1 MRTAFLLAAFCMTS
15 LTACAQPSGYGDQP
29 PPPGYGQGAP
39 PPGYGQSAPPPGY
52 GQSAPPPGYG
62 QGAPPPGYGQQGWAG
77 GMQGAGGQ
85 TQAPPPGYGAGP
97 EAGPPGA
104 APGMEGGGGQ
114 GHGKLAEKF
123 AEANVTHDG
132 RLTQAQAQ
140 AAGMHA
146 VAHHFAEID
155 RDQKGYVTLQDL
167 KAWRQERKA
176 EKSARQAQPMPP
188 AGATPGYPPP
198 APAGGYPGAAAP
210 SGQQY

>member
-1 MRTAFLLAAFCMTS
+1 MRTALLLAAFCMTS
-15 LTACAQPSGYGDQP
+15 LTACAQPGPGYGDQP

-39 PPGYGQSAPPPGY
+39 PPGYGQSAP
-52 GQSAPPPGYG
+52 Q
-62 QGAPPPGYGQQGWAG
+62 PGYGQQGWAG

-85 TQAPPPGYGAGP
+85 TQAPPPPGGYGAGP
-97 EAGPPGA
+97 ESGPQGA
-104 APGMEGGGGQ
+104 PPEMGEGGGH

-167 KAWRQERKA
+167 KAWRHERKA
-176 EKSARQAQPMPP
+176 EKAERQAQPMPP

-198 APAGGYPGAAAP
+198 APAGGYPGAAGP